1 MWADPWGAEYMR
13 SSSASRQ
20 REESLS
26 VRHQSAAKA
35 TRLGAAWLL
44 IVAMAVLVTA
54 EHRAFAQRPLGIDVS
69 AWTDISISEWTAIYN
84 SGRTFG
90 WARASYGWGYTDSR
104 FVTHMTRA
112 KNAGLIMGAY
122 HYNYAGYSSGN
133 TPLNEANTFLNA
145 ASSYITS
152 GYLRPVLDIEYAPG
166 PYMGGLTLTQWCNQW
181 MDRVEQVTGVEPL
194 VYTGAYFAATYLDSS
209 IASRDLW
216 IAAWP
221 SNPNPQTDN
230 PSYLWQ
236 WPTWCFWQY
245 AGDVSIPGVTTQKVD
260 LNVFNGTAAQLQA
273 FVIGPKSTIAKSV
286 SSINTSARAGTNAAN
301 GSFQVW
307 NSAGQGTLNYH
318 ITTNQTWLAVNPA
331 TGSSTGEHDTITV
344 NYTSASLGIGIH
356 QATIT
361 VTDGGATNSP
371 QTIGVTL
378 TVLPVPG
385 DMDANGVINYTDVAA
400 FRACMTGAEI
410 SQNDPGCQS
419 ADIDQDGDVD
429 MSDFGRLTRCLSG
442 FAAPDP
448 YCAD

>member
-44 IVAMAVLVTA
+44 IFAMAVLVTA

-112 KNAGLIMGAY
+112 QNAGLIMGAY

-194 VYTGAYFAATYLDSS
+194 VYMNTNYASNYVNSS
-209 IASRDLW
+209 LAGRDLW
-216 IAAWP
+216 IANYDSGNNYGDP
-221 SNPNPQTDN
+221 LTNGSP
-230 PSYLWQ
+230 
-236 WPTWCFWQY
+236 PTGNLGDWSFWQY
-245 AGDVSIPGVTTQKVD
+245 TSKGDKELYGIPNNTID
-260 LNVFNGTAAQLQA
+260 LNVANGDINFVRS
-273 FVIGPKSTIAKSV
+273 FVIPSNVPEPSGALVMSV
-286 SSINTSARAGTNAAN
+286 
-301 GSFQVW
+301 
-307 NSAGQGTLNYH
+307 
-318 ITTNQTWLAVNPA
+318 
-331 TGSSTGEHDTITV
+331 
-344 NYTSASLGIGIH
+344 ASLL
-356 QATIT
+356 A
-361 VTDGGATNSP
+361 
-371 QTIGVTL
+371 
-378 TVLPVPG
+378 
-385 DMDANGVINYTDVAA
+385 
-400 FRACMTGAEI
+400 
-410 SQNDPGCQS
+410 
-419 ADIDQDGDVD
+419 
-429 MSDFGRLTRCLSG
+429 LSRRRR
-442 FAAPDP
+442 
-448 YCAD
+448 